1 MSRRARNRAQPHSI
15 TQPARAIKTRG
26 TVFTSQPPL
35 PTPLR
40 QNSAAR
46 ATPRRQKIKNKSSFP
61 AQKPRFSAPGAQQA
75 PVQCHD
81 IGNTCCQD
89 MGYTFSDDDGFLVAS
104 KEAVMPWKAL
114 SMYEQRLA
122 LIHRIVTL
130 KQAVGEVAK
139 EFGGSRKTVHKW
151 LRRYPGHESVAD
163 RSRRPKRSPGKTCR
177 QTEDQGLASP
187 RRHNWRPRKLHRLLI
202 NQQQQQ
208 QQQPQQQQQRV
219 PCDPPFA

>member
-1 MSRRARNRAQPHSI
+1 MGIDLGELGRAANCR
-15 TQPARAIKTRG
+15 
-26 TVFTSQPPL
+26 
-35 PTPLR
+35 LR
-40 QNSAAR
+40 AAR
-46 ATPRRQKIKNKSSFP
+46 WGSFDLGACWFLRRERGV
-61 AQKPRFSAPGAQQA
+61 ARLR

-139 EFGGSRKTVHKW
+139 EFGVRRKTVHKW
-151 LRRYPGHESVAD
+151 LGRYRGH
-163 RSRRPKRSPGKTCR
+163 
-177 QTEDQGLASP
+177 
-187 RRHNWRPRKLHRLLI
+187 
-202 NQQQQQ
+202 
-208 QQQPQQQQQRV
+208 
-219 PCDPPFA
+219 